1 LVSNTNTKTRRRGEW
16 GCGGGVGAGGFPC
29 VLLLCSVVLPS
40 SLPSPSHTSLPLSV
54 LFLRSQ
60 GARSGV
66 LSSFF
71 SLVPLVVG
79 VTTIKVETCVK
90 LVVCAFE
97 LFRALESSW
106 LRRGCFLPRWYLWL
120 SWHLRRP
127 MVPCMP
133 TASFLLSKPPPPST
147 R

>member
-1 LVSNTNTKTRRRGEW
+1 VSG
-16 GCGGGVGAGGFPC
+16 GCGGGWWLSLC
-29 VLLLCSVVLPS
+29 VAALLCCSSFFPPL
-40 SLPSPSHTSLPLSV
+40 SLPHLSPLAV
-54 LFLRSQ
+54 LVLRSQ

-97 LFRALESSW
+97 LL
-106 LRRGCFLPRWYLWL
+106 
-120 SWHLRRP
+120 
-127 MVPCMP
+127 
-133 TASFLLSKPPPPST
+133 
-147 R
+147 